1 MLHSNKPTVTPPAN
15 ARRSNDYKKDIEG
28 QEHLDLTNRD
38 QEFKWNVKT
47 AFGNETST
55 WTQASMVDDI
65 NKVLDITDVTDE
77 KWQRCYSQPTVTQEK

>member
-1 MLHSNKPTVTPPAN
+1 MLHSNKPTVTPPAPTPE
-15 ARRSNDYKKDIEG
+15 DPTITKDIEG

-65 NKVLDITDVTDE
+65 NKVLDITDE
-77 KWQRCYSQPTVTQEK
+77 SY